1 MSGKTSQLQIRVTPG
16 EKGSLKRL
24 AAAAEMSVS
33 RYVLSRLL
41 PSTTLELGQRVKALG
56 SSAQRHRAHSDMVK
70 FVRGLTP
77 IELSEAVADVE
88 LGDLSPVLRNHVAAV
103 VEQEAW
109 LKRVQT
115 PEWVAGVA
123 PLDRAHFAW
132 ELRSLRPHL
141 MRVTPPA
148 FKRRNVFVAADAHA
162 PGAAAPGIDAGLDA
176 LSRALQA
183 AGVVAELC
191 VVGGAVLPLSFHA
204 RPKSRRV
211 AALFAPLSTIDD
223 VTRRITEEA
232 GLGPDW
238 LPEAARRLVGHP
250 ANGGRFHDD
259 ACLRILAAP
268 PGYVLAMKCA
278 HMAFLRPDDV
288 EEAAIGADVRY
299 LLRYLGL
306 RSPGDAM
313 DYIARYLTER
323 QHPANLRQHIA
334 ELLRQ

>member
-1 MSGKTSQLQIRVTPG
+1 MSGKTSQLQIRVTPE

-33 RYVLSRLL
+33 EYVLTRLL
-41 PSTTLELGQRVKALG
+41 PSTTFELGERVRALG
-56 SSAQRHRAHSDMVK
+56 SSPQRHRAHADLVK
-70 FVRGLTP
+70 FVGALTP
-77 IELSEAVADVE
+77 IELPQAVADVE

-103 VEQEAW
+103 VEQQAW
-109 LKRVQT
+109 LKRVQP
-115 PEWVAGVA
+115 PEWVVGVA

-141 MRVTPPA
+141 MRMTPPA
-148 FKRRNVFVAADAHA
+148 FKRRNVFVAADSPA
-162 PGAAAPGIDAGLDA
+162 PVAAAPGIEMGLDA
-176 LSRALQA
+176 FSRELQT
-183 AGVVAELC
+183 AGVAVELC

-211 AALFAPLSTIDD
+211 AALFAPLSRIDD

-232 GLGPDW
+232 DLGLDW
-238 LPEAARRLVGHP
+238 LPEAVRRLVGP
-250 ANGGRFHDD
+250 PGNGGRFHDD
-259 ACLRILAAP
+259 PGLRIFAAP

-278 HMAFLRPDDV
+278 RMAFLRPNDV

-306 RSPGDAM
+306 RNPGDAM

-323 QHPANLRQHIA
+323 QHPADLRQRVA
-334 ELLRQ
+334 ELLQQ